1 MHVLVTRP
9 VEDGAEIAARLKDMG
24 HVALL
29 APLLNPQFEAGP
41 EPDFTGIQAILVTSA
56 NGIRALTLRTA
67 RRDIPD
73 LLGAG
78 DAANAKLRIDAV
90 HTGCMTLGLW
100 HVASQLDQTRSGV
113 LDTARIED
121 ALAEVADA
129 VERQTRRSAQAVP
142 DNSPG
147 TLA

>member
-1 MHVLVTRP
+1 MKRLNISGERMRAYLKAFREQLV
-9 VEDGAEIAARLKDMG
+9 
-24 HVALL
+24 
-29 APLLNPQFEAGP
+29 
-41 EPDFTGIQAILVTSA
+41 
-56 NGIRALTLRTA
+56 TA